1 MKKGLFL
8 AFTLGVN
15 MIYAQGINVS
25 ANVTDVLCHG
35 DNQGSIELQI
45 SGGTE
50 PYTVSW
56 SHGASGSTLTGLSNG
71 SYFVQVVDANGLL
84 GYKIIHLD
92 GPDAPLT
99 ITGTGTSLSGFNT
112 MDGEV
117 EAQVQ
122 GGSPFK
128 TVNEPYILQ
137 WSNGVNNTLFQ
148 DGLAAGLYTLTAT
161 DRNGCTANKQF
172 VLTQSFQVLPIQFES
187 EIVFRVKVAPNPSN
201 GDVFFNLDKSVKN
214 AFVIHNMSGMIIPVE
229 LSESQVELKNLKNGQ
244 YTVVVELTDGSVQTE
259 KFVVFN

>member
-35 DNQGSIELQI
+35 DYQGSIELQI

-50 PYTVSW
+50 PYTVNW
-56 SHGASGSTLTGLSNG
+56 SHGASGSILTGLSNG

-84 GYKIIHLD
+84 GYKIIHVD
-92 GPDAPLT
+92 GPDTPLT

-148 DGLAAGLYTLTAT
+148 DGLPAGLYTLTAT

-172 VLTQSFQVLPIQFES
+172 ILTQSFQVLPIQFENDYAVN
-187 EIVFRVKVAPNPSN
+187 IQVAPNPST
-201 GDVFFNLDKSVKN
+201 GDVIFWTTKKVKKAYVIN
-214 AFVIHNMSGMIIPVE
+214 AVNGAIIPVDM
-229 LSESQVELKNLKNGQ
+229 SEGKVELKGLKNGN
-244 YTVVVELTDGSVQTE
+244 YTVVVELNDGTLHSE
-259 KFVVFN
+259 RMVVIN